1 MKSII
6 PYIGGKHRMARHI
19 VPHLQRKGVDV
30 LVDVFGGSGAVTMAA
45 APVFSKRVYNDLSKD
60 LVNLFTV
67 LRTGSLRPRLFRML
81 KNTPAS
87 RIVWEEYGRVWL
99 RGGFSFESIADPVER
114 AAATFYRH
122 QFAFGGKARSG
133 GLSVSTGDR
142 EGIKEIV
149 RYRNTLRRLAETA
162 TLWRSTMIENL
173 DAIDMVETYG
183 NRNGV
188 VLYCDPPYDG
198 TENYYANKFAPFQH
212 VMLVSALQDV
222 KAHAVVSYYDTPL
235 IRSLYLEN
243 RWTWHRIQV
252 TKNSSFRQGNKP
264 SVTEVILVKK

>member
-1 MKSII
+1 
-6 PYIGGKHRMARHI
+6 MARHI
-19 VPHLQRKGVDV
+19 LPHLQRKGVDV

-67 LRTGSLRPRLFRML
+67 LRTGSLRPRLFRIL

-235 IRSLYLEN
+235 IRTLYLES
-243 RWTWHRIQV
+243 RWTWYKIQV
-252 TKNSSFRQGNKP
+252 TKNSALRAGNKTIT
-264 SVTEVILVKK
+264 TEVILVKK